1 MVVPG
6 RWLPDDDDSDFE
18 AVSSTGTGHRS
29 PPVGPKS
36 TPPKPKSKPPVAK
49 SKGAGLANIIGIIGA
64 IIGSIMVLMKISDWL
79 SGGSSSSGG
88 RTYQCING
96 HTMTSSFI
104 PGKCIWCGSTMWP
117 K

>member
-1 MVVPG
+1 MVVPSK
-6 RWLPDDDDSDFE
+6 WLPGGDDSGSE
-18 AVSSTGTGHRS
+18 TAYKMNQQTNTAVPPPS
-29 PPVGPKS
+29 PEETETTAPVN
-36 TPPKPKSKPPVAK
+36 
-49 SKGAGLANIIGIIGA
+49 SKGSGLGNIIGIIVG
-64 IIGSIMVLMKISDWL
+64 IIGGIMVLLKISDWL

-96 HTMTSSFI
+96 HTMTSAFI

>member
-1 MVVPG
+1 MVVPSK
-6 RWLPDDDDSDFE
+6 WLPSGDDSDSE
-18 AVSSTGTGHRS
+18 AASKLNPPTGTAYRQ
-29 PPVGPKS
+29 PLK
-36 TPPKPKSKPPVAK
+36 TKTETEPPVAK
-49 SKGAGLANIIGIIGA
+49 SKESGLANIIGIIGA
-64 IIGSIMVLMKISDWL
+64 MIGAIMVLTKISDWL

-88 RTYQCING
+88 NTYQCING